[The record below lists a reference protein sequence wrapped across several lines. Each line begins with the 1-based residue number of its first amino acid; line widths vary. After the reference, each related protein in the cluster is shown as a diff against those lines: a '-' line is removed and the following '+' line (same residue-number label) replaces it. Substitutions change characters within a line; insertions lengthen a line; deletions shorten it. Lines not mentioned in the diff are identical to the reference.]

1 MSHSKD
7 PISIDDKDFERLK
20 LEIYNKMNNEES
32 FKNEQSALKIKAK
45 QEMVIL
51 KNIVNQTEK
60 IKPSFDESILLNELI
75 DFSKKNK
82 TKNKK

>member
-7 PISIDDKDFERLK
+7 SISIDDKDFERLK

-32 FKNEQSALKIKAK
+32 IKNEQIALKIKAK

-51 KNIVNQTEK
+51 KNIVNQKEK

-75 DFSKKNK
+75 DFSKKKK
-82 TKNKK
+82 TKYKK

>member
-32 FKNEQSALKIKAK
+32 YKNEQTMMKQKAK
-45 QEMVIL
+45 REVTIL
-51 KNIVNQTEK
+51 KELFNKNNTVDPIL
-60 IKPSFDESILLNELI
+60 DESILINELI
-75 DFSKKNK
+75 DISKKK
-82 TKNKK
+82 DK

>member
-20 LEIYNKMNNEES
+20 LEVYNKMNNEES
-32 FKNEQSALKIKAK
+32 YKNEQIALKIKAK

-51 KNIVNQTEK
+51 KNIVNQKEK

-75 DFSKKNK
+75 DFSKKKK

>member
-7 PISIDDKDFERLK
+7 PISIDDNDFERLK
-20 LEIYNKMNNEES
+20 LEVYNKMNNEES
-32 FKNEQSALKIKAK
+32 YKNEQTALKIKAK

>member
-32 FKNEQSALKIKAK
+32 YKNEQTALKIKAK

-75 DFSKKNK
+75 DFSKKKK

>member
-32 FKNEQSALKIKAK
+32 YKNEQTALKIKAK

>member
-20 LEIYNKMNNEES
+20 LEVYNKMNNEES

-51 KNIVNQTEK
+51 QNIVNQKEK

>member
-32 FKNEQSALKIKAK
+32 YKNEQIALKIKAK

-51 KNIVNQTEK
+51 KNIVNQKEK

-75 DFSKKNK
+75 DFSKKKK

>member
-20 LEIYNKMNNEES
+20 LEVYNKMNNEES

-51 KNIVNQTEK
+51 QNIVNQKEK

-75 DFSKKNK
+75 DFSKKKK

>member
-7 PISIDDKDFERLK
+7 SISIDDKDFERLK

-32 FKNEQSALKIKAK
+32 IKNEQIALKIKAK

-51 KNIVNQTEK
+51 KNIVNPKEK

-75 DFSKKNK
+75 DFSKKKK
-82 TKNKK
+82 TKYKK